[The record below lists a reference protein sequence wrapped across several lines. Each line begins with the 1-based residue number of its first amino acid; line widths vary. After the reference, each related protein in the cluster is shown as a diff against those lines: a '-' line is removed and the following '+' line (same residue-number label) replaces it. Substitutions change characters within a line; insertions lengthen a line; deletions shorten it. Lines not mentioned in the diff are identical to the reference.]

1 MRKLT
6 PFEMPAEPSE
16 LESAAQPIRGDL
28 LESDQGVRSSPTS
41 RARNLHNAT
50 KRRSN
55 RLFFVFPSP
64 VLLRCRSALD
74 QPGSNVALR
83 PLRSGGVARPRSRAQ
98 AERALRH
105 GDLNMEVP
113 RNESMSKQ
121 SSTKTPFF
129 FRKAFS
135 SRVFIPRSMQN
146 GQTRERERE
155 RQRESERAA
164 SGEGRRKATGESEH
178 QLLRPRC
185 RTNPPA
191 HVAHLLH
198 AGRAWAGAFGL
209 PSLADAPIAGSQKPD
224 LRYTGL
230 CKNFS
235 AASRQSR
242 GSQVLVVLP
251 ARQREQ

>member
-146 GQTRERERE
+146 GQTRERERD
-155 RQRESERAA
+155 RERARGQQVERGGGKPPA
-164 SGEGRRKATGESEH
+164 NLSTNFCDPGAVQIH
-178 QLLRPRC
+178 QLTWLIC
-185 RTNPPA
+185 CTLA
-191 HVAHLLH
+191 ELGLDLSAC
-198 AGRAWAGAFGL
+198 RAWQMPRSQARKNRIFAIPACAKTSQLQAG
-209 PSLADAPIAGSQKPD
+209 
-224 LRYTGL
+224 
-230 CKNFS
+230 N
-235 AASRQSR
+235 
-242 GSQVLVVLP
+242 
-251 ARQREQ
+251 REDRKCS